1 MAIVK
6 GHAIGVNWLLNQILG
21 GGKTDYQITKIDDID
36 LHKFLLVLSE
46 NQFNMPDGTNV
57 LRWMRNKLSLH
68 HDQAINKMS
77 TEWEHTRQ
85 RYRYIISEIDKILMK
100 SAKDDLNKVEVE
112 PKICSNELSVS
123 F

>member
-21 GGKTDYQITKIDDID
+21 GGRTDYQITKIDDID